1 MLRKYHRLARVVGA
15 VMLCNAAVHG
25 GVYRAED
32 DISLVKEAHVKSAI
46 LAVAIITVC
55 VAGVALEAQSAP
67 DGRLLVLSKADLM
80 LSVIDPATLKVIG
93 RVPSGPDPH
102 EVAASADGRTAYIS
116 NYGQVLRKRW

>member
-1 MLRKYHRLARVVGA
+1 M
-15 VMLCNAAVHG
+15 
-25 GVYRAED
+25 
-32 DISLVKEAHVKSAI
+32 KSAF
-46 LAVAIITVC
+46 LAVAVVTVC
-55 VAGVALEAQSAP
+55 VGRVALEAQNAA

-116 NYGQVLRKRW
+116 NYGTGKGGFNTLTVADLVTFTSKPVVDLARCEGRMA